1 MCSTLRVYLSIC
13 IHIDGLDDG
22 WPDRGSVSPWL
33 LGKKG
38 LGVSASQPASQP
50 NCTCCLSPSAAP
62 GPIKKELHARVS
74 PKNVETEKG
83 GAYTH
88 TQEVVSTGASS
99 WKINIYKN
107 GEKKEKENNVCSCLV
122 FIVHYHHIQV
132 ETLLIFISASLCV
145 HIHNN
150 THRRWCVHL
159 VTAHNNRPD
168 ERGTKCSEKSNNE
181 NGGKKICIIIPKTS
195 CWLWLSWIAVVT
207 SSLSSAA
214 QTADS

>member
-1 MCSTLRVYLSIC
+1 MAARQKRTGGEC
-13 IHIDGLDDG
+13 
-22 WPDRGSVSPWL
+22 
-33 LGKKG
+33 
-38 LGVSASQPASQP
+38 QPASQTAP
-50 NCTCCLSPSAAP
+50 AASLRQP
-62 GPIKKELHARVS
+62 HRGLLKKNFTHESRPKTWKQKKEVH
-74 PKNVETEKG
+74 TH
-83 GAYTH
+83 TH

-181 NGGKKICIIIPKTS
+181 NGGKKNMYNNTKDILLAVAFLDSCRYIISLVS
-195 CWLWLSWIAVVT
+195 CTNRGQLSAPLQL
-207 SSLSSAA
+207 SLFHF
-214 QTADS
+214 QDPAD

>member
-1 MCSTLRVYLSIC
+1 VAARQKRTGGEC
-13 IHIDGLDDG
+13 
-22 WPDRGSVSPWL
+22 
-33 LGKKG
+33 
-38 LGVSASQPASQP
+38 QPASQTAP
-50 NCTCCLSPSAAP
+50 AASLRQP
-62 GPIKKELHARVS
+62 HRGLLKKNFTHESRPKTWKQKKEVH
-74 PKNVETEKG
+74 TH
-83 GAYTH
+83 TH